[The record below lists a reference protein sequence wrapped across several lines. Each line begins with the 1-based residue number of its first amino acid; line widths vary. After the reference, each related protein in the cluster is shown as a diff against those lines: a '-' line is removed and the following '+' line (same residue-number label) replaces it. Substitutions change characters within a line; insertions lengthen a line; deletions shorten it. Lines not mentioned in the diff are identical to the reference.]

1 VCSDDFDL
9 ARIDRHVHSSRLGG
23 ADRGGHRKKAPSIYA
38 ESLGV
43 KVQSSTTGRN
53 IERRMRG
60 EPELAK

>member
-9 ARIDRHVHSSRLGG
+9 ARIAPRLIAVVLAVPIG
-23 ADRGGHRKKAPSIYA
+23 AGIGTRLWSIYA

-43 KVQSSTTGRN
+43 KVRPSTTGRN